1 LHIPFFSKKEFFS
14 DAEKHQIVAAIQG
27 AEHRTS
33 GEIRVFVESR
43 CRFVDPVDRAV
54 EVFASL
60 KMNQVA
66 ARNAVL
72 VYVATKDRQLA
83 LYGDQ
88 GIHEKVGDSFW
99 NEKVKTVLSHF
110 NKANYAQG
118 LAQIVTEIGEVLRQY
133 FPYDKDNEKNE
144 LPDDIVFGR

>member
-1 LHIPFFSKKEFFS
+1 M
-14 DAEKHQIVAAIQG
+14 
-27 AEHRTS
+27 
-33 GEIRVFVESR
+33 
-43 CRFVDPVDRAV
+43 DPLDRAV

-83 LYGDQ
+83 LFGDQ
-88 GIHEKVGDSFW
+88 GIHEKVGDQFW
-99 NEKVKTVLSHF
+99 NEKVKLVLSHF
-110 NKANYAQG
+110 NRKNYAEG
-118 LAQIVTEIGEVLRQY
+118 LSHIVTEIGEVLGQY